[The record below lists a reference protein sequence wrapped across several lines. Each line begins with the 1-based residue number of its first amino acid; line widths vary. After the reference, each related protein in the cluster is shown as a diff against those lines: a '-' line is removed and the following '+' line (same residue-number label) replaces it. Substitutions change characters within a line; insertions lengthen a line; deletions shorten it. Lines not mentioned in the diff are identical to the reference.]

1 MKKKNMLSLI
11 LGALIIL
18 ILVLVILFAGRPTK
32 DIDVKVLGIYDQN
45 NQYFVNVS
53 IKNNQDKMG
62 WIDDMHL
69 STVQGSTIDLTG
81 AGAGYKI
88 ESGKTIN
95 LTLMSAEVHES
106 ITDAPFT
113 LTYTVFPSGK
123 SYSVEI

>member
-11 LGALIIL
+11 LVAVIIL
-18 ILVLVILFAGRPTK
+18 ILVLVIFFAGSPTK
-32 DIDVKVLGIYDQN
+32 DIDVKVLDIYDQN

-53 IKNNQDKMG
+53 IKNNQDKTG
-62 WIDDMHL
+62 WIADMYL
-69 STVQGSTIDLTG
+69 STVQSSTIDLTG

-88 ESGKTIN
+88 EPGKTIN

-113 LTYTVFPSGK
+113 LSYTAYPSGNEYTVD
-123 SYSVEI
+123 I

>member
-11 LGALIIL
+11 LVAVIIL
-18 ILVLVILFAGRPTK
+18 ILVLVIFFAGSPTK
-32 DIDVKVLGIYDQN
+32 DIDVKVLDIYDQN

-53 IKNNQDKMG
+53 IKNNQDKTG
-62 WIDDMHL
+62 WIADMYL

-88 ESGKTIN
+88 EPGKTIN

-113 LTYTVFPSGK
+113 LSYTAYPSGNEYTVD
-123 SYSVEI
+123 I

>member
-1 MKKKNMLSLI
+1 MKKNIWAVI
-11 LGALIIL
+11 LVFIIIFIL
-18 ILVLVILFAGRPTK
+18 IAIIFVNSPSK
-32 DIDVKVLGIYDQN
+32 DIDVEVLNIYDQN

-53 IKNNQDKMG
+53 IKNNQDKTG
-62 WIDDMHL
+62 WIADMYL

-88 ESGKTIN
+88 EPGKTIN

-113 LTYTVFPSGK
+113 LSYTAYPGGNEYTVD
-123 SYSVEI
+123 I